1 VPTFKESGYDIE
13 GSAWYAL
20 FAPAG
25 TPQEIVDKLAKAAI
39 DAVHQPDLRQRIEP
53 LGLEATGYGPAEL
66 AKILKDDDAKWG
78 PVIRAS
84 GFKAD

>member
-1 VPTFKESGYDIE
+1 MLKRTKSGYDIE

-25 TPQEIVDKLAKAAI
+25 TPQEIV
-39 DAVHQPDLRQRIEP
+39 EP
-53 LGLEATGYGPAEL
+53 LGLELTGLGPSEL
-66 AKILKDDDAKWG
+66 GAILKADDAKWG
-78 PVIRAS
+78 SVIEAS